1 MGNGDMR
8 TQLLQERM
16 RETWRRGLAAAERK
30 LGGRNAAV
38 AALEAEAYRRAI
50 DRYDRGD
57 EFSQVLDDLRA
68 GTSAG
73 FGLLRAQAVAGG

>member
-1 MGNGDMR
+1 MPNGDMR

-30 LGGRNAAV
+30 VGGRNAAV

-73 FGLLRAQAVAGG
+73 FALLRAHAVAGG